1 MKILDDGEPY
11 EKFEAFLEEH
21 IQDGRLSFDGI
32 FCVTDRLAFSVIQTL
47 RRLNQRVPQDVQV
60 IGYDGIRL
68 FGSMDYVCS
77 TIVQPLPEMAEMCVE
92 LLLRENMKVKPPLI
106 CLPVTYAY
114 GGTTSEGEKLFYQ
127 CEE

>member
-47 RRLNQRVPQDVQV
+47 RRLNQRVPEDVQI
-60 IGYDGIRL
+60 IGYDGVRL
-68 FGSMDYVCS
+68 FGNIDYVCS

-92 LLLRENMKVKPPLI
+92 LLLRENMKAKPPLV

-114 GGTTSEGEKLFYQ
+114 GGTTVENTREQ
-127 CEE
+127 Q

>member
-60 IGYDGIRL
+60 IGYDASVFL
-68 FGSMDYVCS
+68 AAWTMCA
-77 TIVQPLPEMAEMCVE
+77 LPSYSRCRKWRKCVSSFSCG
-92 LLLRENMKVKPPLI
+92 K
-106 CLPVTYAY
+106 T
-114 GGTTSEGEKLFYQ
+114 
-127 CEE
+127 